1 MKISVIIVSYNCKA
15 FLDYCLQSVSKALK
29 QIDSEILVIDNC
41 SMDGSVE
48 YLKSKKY
55 DLRII
60 ENKENLGFSKANNK
74 AAKLAKGEYLFFL
87 NPDTI
92 IPEDLIDSFFKNKK
106 PNTGIFSFRM
116 IDGEGIFLKESKRN
130 FPNISIISKKLIG
143 INSGYYSV
151 LGEFD
156 SGNVDVLC
164 GANMLIEKSLFS
176 DVNGFNEEYF
186 MFGEDIE
193 ICHQTFK
200 KGYNNFYCG
209 SSSLIHFKGE
219 STVNDINYLRNFYGA
234 MHIYFKNVFTT
245 NLFLLSIIKI
255 ISRLIII
262 LSGIFPGKTKN
273 KSKPSQNILYGNKLN
288 NQLEEIFGDILLIKK
303 MDETLKDC
311 NLIFDSNYLTNKE
324 IINCIDK
331 LKNRNK
337 INFWFLSSDYSY
349 IIRASGMNQK
359 GNAIFL

>member
-1 MKISVIIVSYNCKA
+1 MKISVIIVSYNCKV
-15 FLDYCLQSVSKALK
+15 FLDYCLQSVTKALRH
-29 QIDSEILVIDNC
+29 INSELIVIDNC
-41 SMDGSVE
+41 SSDGSVE

-55 DLRII
+55 GLKII
-60 ENKENLGFSKANNK
+60 ENKKNLGFSKANNK

-116 IDGEGIFLKESKRN
+116 IDGEGTFLKESKRN
-130 FPNISIISKKLIG
+130 FPNISIILKKLIG
-143 INSGYYSV
+143 INSEYYSD
-151 LGEFD
+151 LGEFNT
-156 SGNVDVLC
+156 GNVDVLC
-164 GANMLIEKSLFS
+164 GANMLIKKSLFREI
-176 DVNGFNEEYF
+176 NGFNEEYF

-219 STVNDINYLRNFYGA
+219 STANDLNYLRNFYGA

-245 NLFLLSIIKI
+245 NLILLGIIKV

-262 LSGIFPGKTKN
+262 LSIIFPR
-273 KSKPSQNILYGNKLN
+273 KSKIKSKSNQNILFSNKSN
-288 NQLEEIFGDILLIKK
+288 NRLEEIFGDILVIKK
-303 MDETLKDC
+303 IDETLKDC

-324 IINCIDK
+324 IIKCIDK

-349 IIRASGMNQK
+349 IIRSSGMNQK